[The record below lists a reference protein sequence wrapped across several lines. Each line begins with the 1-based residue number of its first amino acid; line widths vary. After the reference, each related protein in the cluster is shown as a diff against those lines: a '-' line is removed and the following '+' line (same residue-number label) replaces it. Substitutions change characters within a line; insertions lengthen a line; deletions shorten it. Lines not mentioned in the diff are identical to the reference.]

1 MIHFI
6 ELKIQLM
13 EGVFISCN
21 FIFKKENEA
30 WLSNSTPGFIAKKP
44 KNTNLKRYAVL
55 CYAKLFQLCPTLCNL
70 MDYSPPGSS
79 VHGILQARRLEQAVG
94 AFLQGIFHTQGSN
107 PHLLHIS
114 CTGRQVLYHLRSPFK
129 RYMHP
134 NTHSSIIYNS
144 QIWK

>member
-1 MIHFI
+1 MLSCFNRV
-6 ELKIQLM
+6 QL
-13 EGVFISCN
+13 FAI
-21 FIFKKENEA
+21 
-30 WLSNSTPGFIAKKP
+30 
-44 KNTNLKRYAVL
+44 
-55 CYAKLFQLCPTLCNL
+55 

-79 VHGILQARRLEQAVG
+79 VQGILQARRLERIVG
-94 AFLQGIFHTQGSN
+94 AFLQGIVHTQGSN

-114 CTGRQVLYHLRSPFK
+114 CTARQVLYHLGSPLK